1 MGKIKKILENELVG
15 GTQNTDVYPVT
26 SVKAVYDESNERLD
40 NILNRRGVVNIS
52 TSYNADHIAEVL
64 TLEQAIAKVPSKDRV
79 LGFQGKF
86 LSGNGWKSYIFI
98 GDSIADWT
106 NKTKWNN
113 YLTGTDIVQ
122 ESGEADDK
130 VMSQKA
136 VNDEIQKLKGL
147 VLLDGA
153 SHYDRSVLANFKYF
167 NLYNKDLG
175 EIRIGTVY
183 NSPSEK
189 IIKRIILRTATTE
202 WYFDNV
208 DEVNTENFSFAYD
221 WSKHSNNIN
230 VEFSQAHI
238 AVGKNPSSVIPKKV
252 YKFSKKT
259 LAIIGD
265 SIMAL
270 MSNTNISG
278 NVKSYIGTDGK
289 SYERSQ
295 LTLIGSLFYVTSSL
309 VSGKVTENSILV
321 DRHNSKQAEFD
332 VQNWNKLKEI
342 LACEDI
348 INCGIAGARIP
359 ETTISTSNP
368 TWDDVDTC
376 CISNGAKWLKRLV
389 DGGRKSPDMI
399 VIWAGTNSLDS
410 DMSNYDEIMAVDWE
424 TLNNNIEGAKYRKTF
439 FGGIRYTLEYLYRN
453 FPNTHIM
460 ILSPIQAAESMGGRT
475 YVKSNKAC
483 EALKKMS
490 DRYACLW
497 ADALH
502 EIGIVNFYEPHKY
515 LYDGVHPNYD
525 GKVLFAN
532 YLANKIESLYF

>member
-1 MGKIKKILENELVG
+1 M
-15 GTQNTDVYPVT
+15 
-26 SVKAVYDESNERLD
+26 
-40 NILNRRGVVNIS
+40 
-52 TSYNADHIAEVL
+52 
-64 TLEQAIAKVPSKDRV
+64 
-79 LGFQGKF
+79 
-86 LSGNGWKSYIFI
+86 
-98 GDSIADWT
+98 
-106 NKTKWNN
+106 
-113 YLTGTDIVQ
+113 
-122 ESGEADDK
+122 
-130 VMSQKA
+130 
-136 VNDEIQKLKGL
+136 
-147 VLLDGA
+147 DGA
-153 SHYDRSVLANFKYF
+153 SSADIEVLANFKYF

-183 NSPSEK
+183 NSSSEN
-189 IIKRIILRTATTE
+189 ITKRIIVRTATTE
-202 WYFDNV
+202 WDFDNA

-221 WSKHSNNIN
+221 WDKHTNNIN
-230 VEFSQAHI
+230 ADFPQAHI
-238 AVGKNPSSVIPKKV
+238 KAVYNPSSVIPKKV
-252 YKFSKKT
+252 YKFNNKV

-270 MSNTNISG
+270 MSNSDISG

-295 LTLIGSLFYVTSSL
+295 LTLIGSLFYATSSL
-309 VSGKVTENSILV
+309 VNGEVTKNSILV
-321 DRHNSKQAEFD
+321 DRHNSKQAELD

-368 TWDDVDTC
+368 TWDDTDTC
-376 CISNGAKWLKRLV
+376 CISNGVKWLKRLV
-389 DGGRKSPDMI
+389 DEGRQSPDMI

-439 FGGIRYTLEYLYRN
+439 FGGIRFTLEYLYRN
-453 FPNTHIM
+453 FPNTRIM
-460 ILSPIQAAESMGGRT
+460 ILSPIQAAESVGGRT
-475 YVKSNKAC
+475 YVKSNKASQ
-483 EALKKMS
+483 AFKKIS

-502 EIGIVNFYEPHKY
+502 EIGIVNLYEPHKY
-515 LYDGVHPNYD
+515 LYDGVHPNYE

-532 YLANKIESLYF
+532 YLANKIENLYF